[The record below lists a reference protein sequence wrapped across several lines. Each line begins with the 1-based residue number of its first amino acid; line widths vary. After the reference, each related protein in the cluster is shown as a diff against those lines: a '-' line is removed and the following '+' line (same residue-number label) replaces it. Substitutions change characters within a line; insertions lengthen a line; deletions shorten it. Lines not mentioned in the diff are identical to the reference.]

1 MTGFLNA
8 KILFRYLFFSFL
20 LTGTGCCSAGEKPA
34 NGPSEKGTQ
43 EITWNTATAILD
55 SIKPPVFPSDTFS
68 IKDFGAIPDGF
79 YDCTDAINSAIL
91 TCHNDSGGTVIV
103 PEGKYITGAIHL
115 KSNVNLHLE
124 KGAKLTFTGDR
135 KKYLPLVHTRFE
147 GMECM
152 NYSPFIYAY
161 KQKNIAITGEG
172 TLDGQ
177 GQLWWSWKGPWG
189 GQLDHKWQEGMPNQL
204 DACNLLQQMVE
215 ENLPYQQ
222 RIFGEGYNLR
232 PNFIQ
237 PHMCQQVLIEGI
249 TITNSP
255 MWVIHPVRCN
265 NVIIQHITIE
275 SLGPNNDGCN
285 PECSRNVLIRNCYF
299 NTGDDCIAIKSGR
312 NNDGRRINIPSENI
326 VIQQCTMK
334 EGHGGIVIGSEIS
347 GNIRN
352 IFAED
357 CFMDSPNLD
366 RALRIKSNSM
376 RGGIVENIFLRNME
390 VAQVSEAAI
399 LIDLFYSNEKGNN
412 IPVVRNIRVDNL
424 TCKKSQYAIVIRAYK
439 EQPVT
444 GLSITNSTFL
454 NVTKGVKIENAT
466 DIHFEN
472 SYIYDVKGSLV
483 KVY

>member
-1 MTGFLNA
+1 MAGYFNA
-8 KILFRYLFFSFL
+8 KIIYRYLLFL
-20 LTGTGCCSAGEKPA
+20 LLVTGVLCCSDRKQFGAIASGEAARKI
-34 NGPSEKGTQ
+34 S
-43 EITWNTATAILD
+43 WNTAAAILD
-55 SIKPPVFPSDTFS
+55 SIKPPVFPSVTFS
-68 IKDFGAIPDGF
+68 IKDFGAMAGGLT
-79 YDCTDAINSAIL
+79 DCTDAINKAIL
-91 TCHNDSGGTVIV
+91 ACHNDSGGNVII
-103 PEGKYITGAIHL
+103 PEGKYLTGAVHL

-124 KGAKLTFTGDR
+124 KGAVLIFTGDR

-152 NYSPFIYAY
+152 NYSPFVYAY

-189 GQLDHKWQEGMPNQL
+189 GQVDHNWQNGMPDQS
-204 DACNLLQQMVE
+204 DANKKLQQMVE

-237 PHMCQQVLIEGI
+237 PFMCQQVLIEGI
-249 TITNSP
+249 TIINSP
-255 MWVIHPVRCN
+255 MWVIHPVLCN
-265 NVIIQHITIE
+265 NVTVQNITIE
-275 SLGPNNDGCN
+275 SLGPNNDGCD

-326 VIQQCTMK
+326 IIQKCTMK

-347 GNIRN
+347 GNVRN

-357 CFMDSPNLD
+357 CFMDSPNLE
-366 RALRIKSNSM
+366 RVLRIKSNSL
-376 RGGIVENIFLRNME
+376 RGGVVENVFLRNMK
-390 VAQVSEAAI
+390 VKQVGEAAI
-399 LIDLFYSNEKGNN
+399 LIDLFYSKEAGNN
-412 IPVVRNIRVDNL
+412 IPVVRNISVDRL
-424 TCKKSQYAIVIRAYK
+424 TCGKSQYAILIKAYK

-444 GLSITNSTFL
+444 GLSITNSTFR
-454 NVTKGVKIENAT
+454 NVLKGIKMENTAPVN
-466 DIHFEN
+466 FEN
-472 SYIYDVKGSLV
+472 SFIYDNNGNLLKAF
-483 KVY
+483 